1 MGPRGRKGMV
11 AGGVD
16 SGGYLKIK
24 VFGKARMS
32 HRLAFLYIL
41 GWIPEQVDH
50 IDHVRTNNQWINLR
64 PASNMING
72 MNQSLSIKNKSGHS
86 GVMWNKAV
94 SKWIAQIKAK
104 DKNIYLGSFDK
115 KDDAIHARK
124 VAENKYGFH
133 PNHGKIK

>member
-1 MGPRGRKGMV
+1 
-11 AGGVD
+11 
-16 SGGYLKIK
+16 
-24 VFGKARMS
+24 
-32 HRLAFLYIL
+32 
-41 GWIPEQVDH
+41 
-50 IDHVRTNNQWINLR
+50 
-64 PASNMING
+64 

-133 PNHGKIK
+133 KNHGL